1 MVEGYA
7 QVCQPLERIPKL
19 ITGPKGTV
27 KLARKL
33 RSEMTLPEGLL
44 WRELRKRP
52 GELKFR
58 RQHPAGA
65 FVIDFYCAAVKLAIE
80 VDGFAH
86 DTAEGIRRDTV
97 KSHFLRSQ
105 GIATLRVPAK
115 AVFEDI
121 ELVVRRIVQV
131 CEERALRLEGAGR
144 VRSGNL
150 AVPLHHPADGPP
162 PRDGEE

>member
-1 MVEGYA
+1 
-7 QVCQPLERIPKL
+7 L

-44 WRELRKRP
+44 WRELRQRP
-52 GELKFR
+52 GDFKFR
-58 RQHPAGA
+58 RQHPAGIY
-65 FVIDFYCAAVKLAIE
+65 VIDFYCAAAKLAIE

-86 DTAEGIRRDTV
+86 DNPGVIRRDEA

-115 AVFEDI
+115 AVLQETQAA
-121 ELVVRRIVQV
+121 VGRIVEV
-131 CEERALRLEGAGR
+131 CGQRVAALALRR
-144 VRSGNL
+144 

-162 PRDGEE
+162 PPMGEE